1 MNENL
6 DCLSRIPIAVVPLQS
21 KDADDIVREQSN
33 DPLCQDIRSYMED
46 RILWDEIY
54 RNMPEWAKE
63 IDFFFV
69 KIIFCARLK
78 PQLQKNEDRSFI
90 DRSSCHYLCESL

>member
-1 MNENL
+1 M
-6 DCLSRIPIAVVPLQS
+6 QS

-46 RILWDEIY
+46 RIHWDENY

-69 KIIFCARLK
+69 ENNI
-78 PQLQKNEDRSFI
+78 
-90 DRSSCHYLCESL
+90 LCKAEAPTSEKRTFFHRQVVEPLSL